1 MDDIHEGKINCI
13 IVKDLSRLGRNYIE
27 MGRLLQNILPSVGV
41 RVIAINDHYDSQDEE
56 DATSQIIVP
65 FKNLIN
71 DAYCRDISMKI
82 RSQCDT
88 KRRHGKYIGSFALYG
103 YKKDPKDHCK
113 LIIDETAAEI
123 VELIFNLKLDGYSS
137 ERIVRKLN
145 DMNIPTPLDYKR
157 MCGFNFNSGFRSK
170 HGGEWNISTI
180 NRILRNEMYTG
191 TMVQGKRRKINYKL
205 KQIIDVDPSE
215 WFRVEGT
222 HEAIVPKEVFDTVQ
236 RILTIDTRTAPANE
250 KVSVFSGVL
259 RCGSCG
265 QNMVKRRVTQNGKA
279 YVYYHCT
286 THKNGRGCTSH
297 QVSEV
302 DITPV
307 VLETIRMNLRFLADS
322 AALLKSM
329 KEHPYDVAG
338 VNMLEK
344 QIAKQNKELEKYVSL
359 KSKLYEDVNDGVIS
373 CEEYA
378 DINENFTIKIDR
390 VRSAIEANE
399 KKCREKKSIDVSK
412 IPWIE
417 DFLQY
422 ANIRSLERRVVLTL
436 IDKIVVH
443 DKKHIE
449 VIFRHKEEM
458 QEIINIAM
466 TTKEVTA

>member
-1 MDDIHEGKINCI
+1 
-13 IVKDLSRLGRNYIE
+13 
-27 MGRLLQNILPSVGV
+27 
-41 RVIAINDHYDSQDEE
+41 
-56 DATSQIIVP
+56 
-65 FKNLIN
+65 
-71 DAYCRDISMKI
+71 
-82 RSQCDT
+82 
-88 KRRHGKYIGSFALYG
+88 
-103 YKKDPKDHCK
+103 
-113 LIIDETAAEI
+113 
-123 VELIFNLKLDGYSS
+123 
-137 ERIVRKLN
+137 
-145 DMNIPTPLDYKR
+145 
-157 MCGFNFNSGFRSK
+157 
-170 HGGEWNISTI
+170 
-180 NRILRNEMYTG
+180 MYTG

-222 HEAIVPKEVFDTVQ
+222 HEAIVPKEVFETVQ
-236 RILTIDTRTAPANE
+236 HILTIDTRTAPTNE

-259 RCGSCG
+259 RCGTCG

-307 VLETIRMNLRFLADS
+307 VLETIRMNLRFLTDS

-359 KSKLYEDVNDGVIS
+359 KSKLYEDMNDGVIS
-373 CEEYA
+373 REEYA
-378 DINENFTIKIDR
+378 DINENFTSKIDR

-399 KKCREKKSIDVSK
+399 KRCREKKSIDVSK

-436 IDKIVVH
+436 IDKIIVH